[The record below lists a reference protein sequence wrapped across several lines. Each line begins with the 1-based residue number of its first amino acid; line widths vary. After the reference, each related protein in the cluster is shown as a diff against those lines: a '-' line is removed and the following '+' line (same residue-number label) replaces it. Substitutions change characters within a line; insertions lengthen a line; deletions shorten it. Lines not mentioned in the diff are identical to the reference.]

1 MGASRGGRWQPRP
14 AAGCTDVAL
23 VDAFNDAFADYLI
36 GPPRLAPGEW
46 PGFVRRQGVALE
58 ASRVVADG
66 AGRVLGFAL
75 VGPHG
80 RRLRLAT
87 MALRPEARGRGI
99 AQVLLDGVL
108 DAAQQTGTADAVELE
123 VFAQNPRA
131 ESLYRSRG
139 FETVAALHGYERA
152 PAAPAGAAQGVQPVA
167 LTAALDWLRDP
178 SREALL
184 PYQVS
189 AAALAAHA
197 GPLTAWRC
205 GEAQLVWS
213 RNASGSQAQVVSLVD
228 ASAGQAGARALAR
241 ALAEAQ
247 PHATL
252 RVPQLQRHELGGAA
266 LEAEGWQ
273 RQPLHQWLMR
283 LPVAA

>member
-1 MGASRGGRWQPRP
+1 MAGRWQPRP
-14 AAGCTDVAL
+14 LAGCDEAAL

-46 PGFVRRQGVALE
+46 PGFLRRQGVALD
-58 ASRVVADG
+58 ASRVVVDG
-66 AGRVLGFAL
+66 ADRVLGFAL

-87 MALRPEARGRGI
+87 MALRPEARGRGL
-99 AQVLLDGVL
+99 AQALLDEL
-108 DAAQQTGTADAVELE
+108 IDAARHAGAVDALELE

-139 FETVAALHGYERA
+139 FERVAALHGYERA
-152 PAAPAGAAQGVQPVA
+152 PAAPAGGAQDVQAVA
-167 LTAALDWLRDP
+167 LTVAMDWLSDP
-178 SREALL
+178 TRVALL

-197 GPLTAWRC
+197 GALTAWRC

-213 RNASGSQAQVVSLVD
+213 RNASGSQAHIVSLLD
-228 ASAGQAGARALAR
+228 ASPDQAGARALAR

-247 PHATL
+247 SHASL

-273 RQPLHQWLMR
+273 RHPLHQWLMR
-283 LPVAA
+283 LPLPA